1 MTSNQKFIILIIVME
16 VGPLGFMCLDSD
28 EAGGNMG
35 LLDMVVALEVLA
47 TNILVIIIIIIIGVL
62 IMYDHH
68 NCQLLSFILNIVMI
82 ISLQWVADY
91 IQYFGGDPKRI
102 TIFGESAGKYYH
114 DGDGDGYGDDDGDE
128 FVGSAAIGH
137 LLLSEHTWSHFA
149 QVVSEN
155 KGVEQE
161 FRVCLFSEFSIF
173 CILSILLIIGL
184 KSQGIGQSGSALAS
198 WAFDRHPVHHAK
210 NIAAKVDF
218 LNELL

>member
-1 MTSNQKFIILIIVME
+1 MTSNEKFIILIIVME

-68 NCQLLSFILNIVMI
+68 HCQLSSFILNIVMI

-155 KGVEQE
+155 KGIKEK
-161 FRVCLFSEFSIF
+161 FRVCLFSGF
-173 CILSILLIIGL
+173 CI
-184 KSQGIGQSGSALAS
+184 
-198 WAFDRHPVHHAK
+198 FY
-210 NIAAKVDF
+210 F
-218 LNELL
+218 Y